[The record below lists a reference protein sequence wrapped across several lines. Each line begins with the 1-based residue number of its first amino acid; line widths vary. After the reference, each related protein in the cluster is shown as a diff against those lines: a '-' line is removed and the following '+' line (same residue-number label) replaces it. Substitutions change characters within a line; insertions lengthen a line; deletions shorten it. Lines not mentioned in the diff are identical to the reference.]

1 MSMKRKSLNE
11 KQIRTILAVFGELAN
26 KPYDEINTYLGSI
39 TIKEMLELK
48 EILNKWYHSNVLN
61 EK

>member
-11 KQIRTILAVFGELAN
+11 KQIRTILAVFGELAK

-39 TIKEMLELK
+39 TIEEMLELK
-48 EILNKWYHSNVLN
+48 KILNKWYHSNVLN